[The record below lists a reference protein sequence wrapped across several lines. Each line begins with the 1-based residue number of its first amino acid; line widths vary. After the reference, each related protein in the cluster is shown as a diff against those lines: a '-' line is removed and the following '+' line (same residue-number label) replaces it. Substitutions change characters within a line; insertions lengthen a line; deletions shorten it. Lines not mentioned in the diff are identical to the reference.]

1 MNYTF
6 NVYYVDDMQ
15 IRLALIMLMER
26 IIHIYSDVEAWY
38 NVQSAAVYNLYPP
51 KKRPFECPGKWG
63 NRLVRGHNMRLYN
76 TGRQCKANSTKSQN
90 HQLCDDFGGATVQCW
105 YWL

>member
-51 KKRPFECPGKWG
+51 KSALLSIKARELTDLYEDTTCACIIQAG
-63 NRLVRGHNMRLYN
+63 NAKHV
-76 TGRQCKANSTKSQN
+76 
-90 HQLCDDFGGATVQCW
+90 
-105 YWL
+105 

>member
-26 IIHIYSDVEAWY
+26 IIHIYSDVEA
-38 NVQSAAVYNLYPP
+38 
-51 KKRPFECPGKWG
+51 
-63 NRLVRGHNMRLYN
+63 
-76 TGRQCKANSTKSQN
+76 
-90 HQLCDDFGGATVQCW
+90 
-105 YWL
+105 